1 MKRSTLILL
10 LLATIYSC
18 DNQVVQYP
26 VSYNNDDFMQRSQER
41 GKALLQEE
49 IQWFD
54 DYQKKSDLKFNKTES
69 GFWISNSALK
79 SEEMARIG
87 DFVEFN
93 YQVYSIDDQIIYP
106 YAETKTQKIIV
117 GKADIPRGLQAALQ
131 LIKPGEK
138 AKILLPSFLGYGG
151 FGDENKIDADQPI
164 IMDVEVLRI
173 NKK

>member
-1 MKRSTLILL
+1 MKKSALALL
-10 LLATIYSC
+10 LVSILYSC
-18 DNQVVQYP
+18 DNQVIQYP
-26 VSYNNDDFMQRSQER
+26 VSYQNDDFMQRSQER

-69 GFWISNSALK
+69 GFWISNSGLK
-79 SEEMARIG
+79 NNEMANVG
-87 DFVEFN
+87 DFIEFN
-93 YQVYSIDDQIIYP
+93 YQVSTIDNQIIYP
-106 YAETKTQKIIV
+106 YSEIGTQKIII

-131 LIKPGEK
+131 LINPGEK
-138 AKILLPSFLGYGG
+138 VKILLPSFLGYGG

-164 IMDVEVLRI
+164 IMDVEVIRV